1 MKPYTFRVII
11 EPEKPR
17 GYHGFV
23 PLLPGL
29 HTSGNTLG
37 AVKKNL
43 KEAIICHVQGILKE
57 DFFEPPTRNGG
68 EVFRAFESS
77 ELYPKKFL
85 AGLSKGIK
93 ESGYF
98 S

>member
-1 MKPYTFRVII
+1 MEPYTFRVII

-29 HTSGNTLG
+29 HTSGNTLE

-43 KEAIICHVQGILKE
+43 KEAIICHVQGLVK
-57 DFFEPPTRNGG
+57 DGEPIPQ
-68 EVFRAFESS
+68 ESEAFEVIQTFSGK
-77 ELYPKKFL
+77 ELAFV
-85 AGLSKGIK
+85 
-93 ESGYF
+93 
-98 S
+98 

>member
-1 MKPYTFRVII
+1 MDTNYTFRVII

-29 HTSGNTLG
+29 HTSGNTLE

-43 KEAIICHVQGILKE
+43 KEAIICHVQGLAK
-57 DFFEPPTRNGG
+57 DG
-68 EVFRAFESS
+68 ESIPQESEAFEIIQTFSGK
-77 ELYPKKFL
+77 ELAF
-85 AGLSKGIK
+85 A
-93 ESGYF
+93 
-98 S
+98 